1 MMAQAAVQSSAVANV
16 WKFGS
21 VTSPKRCG
29 LSGHPGMAG
38 QRRALP
44 LPARP
49 IRSQQPGPGDC
60 DLDRSE

>member
-1 MMAQAAVQSSAVANV
+1 MMTQAAVQGSAVANV
-16 WKFGS
+16 WKFGA

-49 IRSQQPGPGDC
+49 IRSQKPGPGDC